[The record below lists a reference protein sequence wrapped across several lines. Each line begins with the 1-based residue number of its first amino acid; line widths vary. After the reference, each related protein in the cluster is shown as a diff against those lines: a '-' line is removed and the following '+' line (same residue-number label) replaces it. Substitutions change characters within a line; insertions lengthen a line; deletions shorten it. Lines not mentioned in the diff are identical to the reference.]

1 MRRLLGNSIQN
12 EEVPDSFARFYNS
25 NLQDSW
31 SAQVRRQMVY
41 SQTLLKSEEKMIFY
55 SKGGGWRK
63 NQISHPEWSVNRETG
78 QMRNR
83 PLMTIA
89 VSWFFARW
97 HFPLPDRVLT
107 WLQMILLQ
115 IVGFPERLNPV
126 KEDFA
131 AGLSEGVMFLKERS
145 PGRWVLIFFRF
156 WHVVTSHSIQH
167 RPPCWSLETS
177 GSSCVA
183 LSLFPPGTWA
193 NWKKHSYVHRKMDK
207 WLHFVFFQ
215 KSFKSKFLWS

>member
-1 MRRLLGNSIQN
+1 MN
-12 EEVPDSFARFYNS
+12 
-25 NLQDSW
+25 
-31 SAQVRRQMVY
+31 
-41 SQTLLKSEEKMIFY
+41 FY

-115 IVGFPERLNPV
+115 IVGFPERLNPI

-131 AGLSEGVMFLKERS
+131 AGLLEGAMFLRERF
-145 PGRWVLIFFRF
+145 PGRWVLIF
-156 WHVVTSHSIQH
+156 
-167 RPPCWSLETS
+167 S
-177 GSSCVA
+177 GSGIWWPHTQSNTGRLVGVWRPREA
-183 LSLFPPGTWA
+183 LVWRCPCFLQVREQIGRNILT
-193 NWKKHSYVHRKMDK
+193 YIGK
-207 WLHFVFFQ
+207 WTNHYILSFFQ
-215 KSFKSKFLWS
+215 KSFKSKF

>member
-12 EEVPDSFARFYNS
+12 EEVPDFFARFYNS

-63 NQISHPEWSVNRETG
+63 NQISHPELSVNRETG

-89 VSWFFARW
+89 VS
-97 HFPLPDRVLT
+97 
-107 WLQMILLQ
+107 
-115 IVGFPERLNPV
+115 
-126 KEDFA
+126 
-131 AGLSEGVMFLKERS
+131 
-145 PGRWVLIFFRF
+145 
-156 WHVVTSHSIQH
+156 
-167 RPPCWSLETS
+167 
-177 GSSCVA
+177 
-183 LSLFPPGTWA
+183 
-193 NWKKHSYVHRKMDK
+193 
-207 WLHFVFFQ
+207 
-215 KSFKSKFLWS
+215 

>member
-12 EEVPDSFARFYNS
+12 EEVPDFFARFYNS

-131 AGLSEGVMFLKERS
+131 AGLSEGAMFLRERF
-145 PGRWVLIFFRF
+145 PGRWVLIFSSS
-156 WHVVTSHSIQH
+156 VMVPTSSHSIYSTQAAL
-167 RPPCWSLETS
+167 LEF
-177 GSSCVA
+177 GDLGKLLCGAVLVSSR
-183 LSLFPPGTWA
+183 
-193 NWKKHSYVHRKMDK
+193 YV
-207 WLHFVFFQ
+207 
-215 KSFKSKFLWS
+215 SKLEETFLRT